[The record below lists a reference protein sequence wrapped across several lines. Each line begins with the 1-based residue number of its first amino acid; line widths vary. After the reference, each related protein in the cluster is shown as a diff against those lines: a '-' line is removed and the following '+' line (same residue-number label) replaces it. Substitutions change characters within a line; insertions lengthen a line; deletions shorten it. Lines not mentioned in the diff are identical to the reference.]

1 MNTVVQAKIIMQH
14 QSEQGSKENVTSQ
27 TKSGRA
33 VRPPPLRLIEEIR
46 AIHLTKAERKY
57 YKIDNQYQ
65 NY

>member
-1 MNTVVQAKIIMQH
+1 MHTVVQAKITMQH

-33 VRPPPLRLIEEIR
+33 VRPPLRLIEEIR

-57 YKIDNQYQ
+57 YKIDKQYQ